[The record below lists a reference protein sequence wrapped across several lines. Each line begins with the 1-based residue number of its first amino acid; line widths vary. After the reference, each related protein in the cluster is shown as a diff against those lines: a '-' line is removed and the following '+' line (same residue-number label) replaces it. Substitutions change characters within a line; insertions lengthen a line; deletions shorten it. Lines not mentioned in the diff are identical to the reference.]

1 MLFLKFILI
10 FYFVMVVAIAQ
21 MSVTDSNVCTAH
33 VCVDVSLNV
42 KWDLLVKIEIVA
54 RYYAVAD

>member
-1 MLFLKFILI
+1 
-10 FYFVMVVAIAQ
+10 MVVAIAQ

-54 RYYAVAD
+54 RYYAVADWKTKLIAKIIEI

>member
-1 MLFLKFILI
+1 
-10 FYFVMVVAIAQ
+10 MVVAIAQ